1 MDIRPAPACIVPVPS
16 MTPSITPATPRQRGF
31 TLLELLV
38 VILIIG
44 LLTGIVGPRLLSQIT
59 KSEVTTAKAQMDALA
74 KALQAYR
81 IDTGRF
87 PTTAEGLQALAQQPA
102 NEARWR
108 GPYLDGALPD
118 DPWGSPYQYRA
129 PGQNGREYELLS
141 YGKDRSAGGSGDD
154 ADLVK

>member
-1 MDIRPAPACIVPVPS
+1 MIPTS
-16 MTPSITPATPRQRGF
+16 PRARGF

-59 KSEVTTAKAQMDALA
+59 KSEVTTAKA
-74 KALQAYR
+74 LQAYR

-87 PTTAEGLQALAQQPA
+87 PTTAEGLQALVQQPA
-102 NEARWR
+102 NETRWR

-118 DPWGSPYQYRA
+118 DPWGSPYQYRT